1 MTLEAVCDAWR
12 TAGEK
17 LGIRVEAPA
26 WVTLQGESVE
36 CAAFL
41 PDFGSEHGTAAIPLS
56 QERLHGEQVDGDPF
70 CSLLSDESYGQFD
83 RELFV
88 ATLNDW
94 GWFGDGYPPDWYEGT
109 PWTQ

>member
-1 MTLEAVCDAWR
+1 MPGEPPERSSVSVSKPPPGSLSKASLSSVLHSSQISAPYMGLWR
-12 TAGEK
+12 FRSLRGASIGE
-17 LGIRVEAPA
+17 RVE
-26 WVTLQGESVE
+26 
-36 CAAFL
+36 
-41 PDFGSEHGTAAIPLS
+41 
-56 QERLHGEQVDGDPF
+56 GDPF

-94 GWFGDGYPPDWYEGT
+94 GWFGDGQPPDWYEGT